1 MAFEKSKGGLYQG
14 LVHLRRHP
22 GCGRAGAHG
31 EVGRRGLGAHLG
43 GRQGVDALEGRRHQ
57 ARLESGDEE
66 KPRGEPR
73 GEPRANQ
80 GRTEEQQPCEHK

>member
-1 MAFEKSKGGLYQG
+1 MAFEKSRGGLYQG

-22 GCGRAGAHG
+22 GCSRAGAHG
-31 EVGRRGLGAHLG
+31 EVGRGGLGAHLG

-66 KPRGEPR
+66 KPKG
-73 GEPRANQ
+73 GARAHRRAVAVCTQ
-80 GRTEEQQPCEHK
+80 IE